1 MLGYT
6 IPVYISV
13 GIWLSVFYFLY
24 SMFGI
29 VWKIVYFILA
39 VSIVYL
45 MISGA
50 STVAIGIYMGLMT
63 IPIWCSGVFG

>member
-63 IPIWCSGVFG
+63 IPIWYSGVFG